1 MAGNF
6 VDSLVIGIGLDT
18 SQIAEGVQQVGAQL
32 DSGLS
37 AAAQSAASK
46 MSPLGEALKNLATQA
61 EGIAK
66 PAEETLQALH
76 GLGLKAASEYQ
87 EQIDAIKAGLAQIQ
101 NDPALSDSD
110 KASAMEAASAKI
122 DELKAKMEGLK
133 EPASEA
139 MQVLKDLGIRTT
151 EELQKSLDT
160 LKAKLAAVQNDSTL
174 TARDKMAAMKELQTQ
189 IERTEMELKRGLPQ
203 AAAQGFAGAEAAAN
217 KFKGFMSSLWAQ
229 ISGPLMGAFAIGGTI
244 SSYISNA
251 TAAGE
256 LADKLKVDIEEIQIW
271 SGAMDR
277 AGGSAS
283 ALQGTIEKLTK
294 SGKDNGDVFG
304 TLLDLA
310 EQAETMSKEAFVAKA
325 KELEIDE
332 KTIDVLQRG
341 RKALEEHLKTQKEL
355 GAYRKEDAE
364 NAKKFKQALSD
375 LLAAWDGLTAFLGRF
390 ATPVMEWAA
399 KVLKDVVVF
408 LRNHAPMTAAALAMI
423 GAAIAYKLL
432 PPLNKLPAALSK
444 VWAGFLRF
452 APFVVVIGA
461 LALLFDDLWG
471 YMHGEDAEFSEFWAI
486 LGTGPELL
494 EKWERGWKSFKE
506 TATDALN
513 GTRDLV
519 RNLNESMEKHGA
531 WDGLAEQF
539 KGNIELIKG
548 VAKGDGKLIAEG
560 LWDSIVGTFKLL
572 SGMSTVLGEAVVGA
586 VKKAFSLLPS
596 NVTLD
601 DLEKKLEQEL
611 SNFFK
616 SLNIPSLDEISKA
629 FDKLIEDIKA
639 KIKKWWDGLFSDLGT
654 PKMPVLDKAGD
665 LAGGA
670 VNLVKGGIGK
680 VGDFFSDMF
689 KDAQPATE
697 EAGGKVESGMA
708 KTAQTVKQG
717 FNTAWNAT
725 KDYAV
730 TQFQG
735 AAVTIQGIF
744 AGVVSGIETQVGN
757 LVLGAQKMAGGPSMV
772 PAFAGVRA
780 QQAGGRGGNTTINQ
794 NNRINVD
801 ARGGDPAKVQRGV
814 ERGIDPSRV
823 TRASQS
829 GTVPKG

>member
-1 MAGNF
+1 MAGGF

-18 SQIAEGVQQVGAQL
+18 TQVAEGAKKVGKEIADGVRDSVAKIPDQVG
-32 DSGLS
+32 
-37 AAAQSAASK
+37 
-46 MSPLGEALKNLATQA
+46 PAL
-61 EGIAK
+61 
-66 PAEETLQALH
+66 EET
-76 GLGLKAASEYQ
+76 AA
-87 EQIDAIKAGLAQIQ
+87 
-101 NDPALSDSD
+101 
-110 KASAMEAASAKI
+110 
-122 DELKAKMEGLK
+122 KAK
-133 EPASEA
+133 
-139 MQVLKDLGIRTT
+139 GI
-151 EELQKSLDT
+151 
-160 LKAKLAAVQNDSTL
+160 
-174 TARDKMAAMKELQTQ
+174 
-189 IERTEMELKRGLPQ
+189 
-203 AAAQGFAGAEAAAN
+203 F
-217 KFKGFMSSLWAQ
+217 SSLWSQ
-229 ISGPLMGAFAIGGTI
+229 ILGPLAGAFTVGNAI

-251 TAAGE
+251 TAAGD

-304 TLLDLA
+304 TLLGLA
-310 EQAETMSKEAFVAKA
+310 EQAETMSKEAFYAKA

-332 KTIDVLQRG
+332 KTIEVLQRG

-375 LLAAWDGLTAFLGRF
+375 LLAAWDSLTAYLGRF

-399 KVLKDVVVF
+399 KMLKDIVVF

-432 PPLNKLPAALSK
+432 PPLRQLPAALAK
-444 VWAGFLRF
+444 VWAGLLRF

-494 EKWERGWKSFKE
+494 AKWEKGWKEFKE
-506 TATDALN
+506 TASDALN
-513 GTRDLV
+513 STRNLV

-548 VAKGDGKLIAEG
+548 IAKGDGGLVAEG

-572 SGMSTVLGEAVVGA
+572 SGMSTVLGDAIVGA

-596 NVTLD
+596 EATLD
-601 DLEKKLEQEL
+601 KWEADLEKSFGDFIKKLDDKIHQWSAGL
-611 SNFFK
+611 FK
-616 SLNIPSLDEISKA
+616 DLGLPSFDEISAA
-629 FDKLIEDIKA
+629 FDKLMADIRA
-639 KIKKWWDGLFSDLGT
+639 KISKWWDGLFSGFKLPSIFGGGEEKKEDLGIAKGAET
-654 PKMPVLDKAGD
+654 ETQQAG
-665 LAGGA
+665 AT
-670 VNLVKGGIGK
+670 VK
-680 VGDFFSDMF
+680 D
-689 KDAQPATE
+689 
-697 EAGGKVESGMA
+697 GMA
-708 KTAQTVKQG
+708 KTAQNVKQG
-717 FNTAWNAT
+717 FDHAWSAT
-725 KDYAV
+725 RDFAV
-730 TQFQG
+730 TQFNS

-744 AGVVSGIETQVGN
+744 AGIVSGIETQVGN
-757 LVLGAQKMAGGPSMV
+757 LVLGAQRMMQPGMV
-772 PAFAGVRA
+772 PAAAGVRA
-780 QQAGGRGGNTTINQ
+780 QAAGGRGGTNIQ
-794 NNRINVD
+794 NNKVNVY
-801 ARGGDPAKVQRGV
+801 APGGDPATVQRGV
-814 ERGIDPSRV
+814 ERGLNSGRM
-823 TRASQS
+823 TRAAAS